1 MLINNNH
8 TLLNVPNMPQFK
20 KSAYVLLF
28 SICIISCSDQ
38 TTIFENPEDNFSIE
52 NNEQVLG
59 NSLNFANSGVIDII
73 RETNSTTTNSTFNEK
88 QAGDYPLTLVAQIV
102 TPSFSGLENLTA
114 SDVHID
120 GDYAYVSYNTVGED
134 YGGAADIIFIGD
146 PNEPRVVSRVIGRA
160 LDLNAITFDD
170 DVYLVG
176 GLDAE
181 QSTVATANSVIIRI
195 DVLNNRFNI
204 PGGLAFAYQ
213 EGFTA
218 NDVVATANS
227 VFMTSG
233 GDGYITEFEN
243 ISLDIINEAA
253 YTDLRSVVI
262 NNDKPYVLD
271 ADFGVRVLNEDF
283 TESTQIPISS
293 NFGVAERRTL
303 DVFED
308 RIIVSEGNN
317 GAGVYNLNSGAFIE
331 HIPITTNPANV
342 TVTDIVTN
350 AVSFNEDAILMAN
363 GGGGLSFSKFENG
376 TIATVGVIELP
387 GSINFVSSKGDFI
400 FAASGSEGLQIIRI
414 NRPSPTLAAECADL
428 PNYEGSANLNVN
440 GGEDLAFSGK
450 KSFDSL
456 NINGNLLLCGSWTSR
471 NSVNINSSGAF
482 SIRGSLFVGN
492 NNDQRSINVNN
503 GAKLIIEGDVTIYG
517 DLNLRDN
524 TTLEF
529 LGEDSQINVFG
540 NVNVSN
546 SATITG
552 TFDDVQGKF

>member
-8 TLLNVPNMPQFK
+8 TLLNLPNMPQFK

-146 PNEPRVVSRVIGRA
+146 PNEPRVVSRVIGRT

-342 TVTDIVTN
+342 AVTDIVTN

>member
-1 MLINNNH
+1 
-8 TLLNVPNMPQFK
+8 MPQFK

-146 PNEPRVVSRVIGRA
+146 PNEPRVVSRVIGRT